1 MEISISNIRSF
12 IYSGSNSNKTLNITK
27 EEEMMNNLYT
37 NKKGI
42 TIVALIIT
50 VILMLI
56 LASVS
61 VTVSIN
67 SGLFENT
74 KNAKLRTEITEIQER
89 LMKKIMIN
97 EGQVLNGT
105 INEVLGIDSQ
115 YNDKLKIEN
124 SKIVYLK
131 DKWSEKQISE
141 LQEMGISESN

>member
-1 MEISISNIRSF
+1 
-12 IYSGSNSNKTLNITK
+12 
-27 EEEMMNNLYT
+27 MNNLYT

-115 YNDKLKIEN
+115 YNDKLRIEN

-131 DKWSEKQISE
+131 SKKEKLENNFLNE
-141 LQEMGISESN
+141 LIDYRKI

>member
-1 MEISISNIRSF
+1 
-12 IYSGSNSNKTLNITK
+12 
-27 EEEMMNNLYT
+27 MNNLYT

-67 SGLFENT
+67 GGLFENT

-115 YNDKLKIEN
+115 YNDKLRIEN

>member
-1 MEISISNIRSF
+1 
-12 IYSGSNSNKTLNITK
+12 
-27 EEEMMNNLYT
+27 MNNLYT

-56 LASVS
+56 FASVS

-115 YNDKLKIEN
+115 YNDKLRIEN

>member
-12 IYSGSNSNKTLNITK
+12 IYSGSNSNKTLNLTK